1 MSAAG
6 EAIDAGIVHEA
17 AGWLAQLHSGEAS
30 EADRSAW
37 QQWRHRSTEHER
49 AWQRAETLLGT
60 LGGIPAGVG
69 LSTFR
74 KLDNRSRRAALKT
87 LALLLTGLPAGWAAY
102 RATPL
107 REIAADQRTAIG
119 ERREIVLADGS
130 RLTLNT
136 DSAVDL
142 HFDTRERRVRL
153 RRGEI
158 FIATAVDPAPI
169 HRPFVI
175 ETAQGRIRA
184 LGTRFVVRQ
193 FDDHSRVA
201 VSEGA
206 VEISP
211 DQGGTVL
218 IVNAGQQ
225 AEFGAASIGA
235 PQASDPLAA
244 AWTRGLLVADNQ
256 RLADFAAELSRHRP
270 GILRCDPEVADLR
283 ISGAFQL
290 AEPDR
295 VLALLQQTFPVRVEA
310 RSRWWLSLRA
320 RREK

>member
-1 MSAAG
+1 MSMTG
-6 EAIDAGIVHEA
+6 EAIDAGIVREA

-30 EADRSAW
+30 EADHLAW
-37 QQWRHRSTEHER
+37 QQWRHRSAEHER

-60 LGGIPAGVG
+60 LGGIPAEVG
-69 LSTFR
+69 LPTFR
-74 KLDNRSRRAALKT
+74 KLDNRSRRAALKA
-87 LALLLTGLPAGWAAY
+87 LALLVTGVPAGWVAY

-107 REIAADQRTAIG
+107 RDIAADQRTAIG

-130 RLTLNT
+130 RISLNT
-136 DSAVDL
+136 DSAIDL
-142 HFDTRERRVRL
+142 HFDARERRVRL

-158 FIATAVDPAPI
+158 FIATAVDPAPSY
-169 HRPFVI
+169 RPFVV

-193 FDDHSRVA
+193 FDDHSQVG

-206 VEISP
+206 VEIRPNRSAAAL
-211 DQGGTVL
+211 V
-218 IVNAGQQ
+218 VNAGQQ
-225 AEFGAASIGA
+225 VEFGAGSIEA
-235 PQASDPLAA
+235 PRAADPLAA

-256 RLADFAAELSRHRP
+256 RLADFVAELSRHRP

-295 VLALLQQTFPVRVEA
+295 TLELLQQTFPVRAEA
-310 RSRWWLSLRA
+310 RSRWWVTLRA
-320 RREK
+320 RQEK